1 MKINKSG
8 KARFKRRVTAVPNY
22 IDLINFDFSAT
33 FKTKSRYCRVA
44 RQAAAELNP

>member
-22 IDLINFDFSAT
+22 IDVIKFDFSAT
-33 FKTKSRYCRVA
+33 FKTKSCYRRVA
-44 RQAAAELNP
+44 RQASAELNS